1 MFEALVMR
9 KYDIHLPL
17 NYNDGE
23 PIEQEK
29 IRCVREELIAAF
41 GAFAVPDRKT
51 WKYDG
56 VKYVEILKIE
66 IVTTND
72 NVPKKFFKDFKERLK
87 ESFRQTD
94 ILITTHRVQT
104 A

>member
-1 MFEALVMR
+1 MR
-9 KYDIHLPL
+9 KYEIDLPL
-17 NYNDGE
+17 SYCDGE

-29 IRCVREELIAAF
+29 IKSVRDELLAVF
-41 GAFAVPDRKT
+41 GSFVVPDRKT

-56 VKYVEILKIE
+56 VKYVEIMKIE

-72 NVPKKFFKDFKERLK
+72 NVPKKFLKDFKERIK

>member
-1 MFEALVMR
+1 MR
-9 KYDIHLPL
+9 KYEIDLPL
-17 NYNDGE
+17 SYCDGE

-29 IRCVREELIAAF
+29 IKSVRDELLTLF
-41 GAFAVPDRKT
+41 GSFAVPDRKT
-51 WKYDG
+51 WRYDG
-56 VKYVEILKIE
+56 VRYVEIMKIE

-72 NVPKKFFKDFKERLK
+72 NVPKKFLQDFKERLK

>member
-1 MFEALVMR
+1 MR
-9 KYDIHLPL
+9 TYEIDLPL
-17 NYNDGE
+17 TYHDGE

-29 IRCVREELIAAF
+29 ITSVRDELVNAF
-41 GAFAVPDRKT
+41 GSFAVPDRKT

-56 VKYVEILKIE
+56 VRYVEIMKIE

-72 NVPKKFFKDFKERLK
+72 NVPKKFLKDFKERLK

-94 ILITTHRVQT
+94 ILIITHRVQT